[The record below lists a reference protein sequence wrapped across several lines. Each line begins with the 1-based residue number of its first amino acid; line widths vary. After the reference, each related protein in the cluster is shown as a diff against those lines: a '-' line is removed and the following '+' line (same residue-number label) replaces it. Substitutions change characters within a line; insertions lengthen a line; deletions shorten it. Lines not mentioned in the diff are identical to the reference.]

1 MKIDKNTIKEMAF
14 WVRVRIPDDEAE
26 VMAEEFTETLDWMG
40 ERLKNPEINSVPPMV
55 TPFDEPIHMRQD
67 VVTDGNKREQ
77 VLANAPAGATDEF
90 FSVPKIID
98 NVQSKTAN
106 ILNSVFR
113 KTFFSAFHRRQM
125 RM

>member
-14 WVRVRIPDDEAE
+14 WVRVSIPDDEAE
-26 VMAEEFTETLDWMG
+26 VMAKEFTETLDWMG
-40 ERLKNPEINSVPPMV
+40 ERVKNPEINSVPPMV

-90 FSVPKIID
+90 FSVPKM
-98 NVQSKTAN
+98 VE
-106 ILNSVFR
+106 
-113 KTFFSAFHRRQM
+113 
-125 RM
+125 